1 MNQIKFFLVVTK
13 TRLKKFKQTTCCF
26 SKLRYLMHMEKIA
39 HKNICLLININV
51 FFNIY
56 VYIYILYV
64 ILIYIYIYI
73 YIYTH
78 AHTHTHTHT
87 YIYILHVKKHFKT
100 NKLERRD
107 SSYSVSDI
115 QD

>member
-56 VYIYILYV
+56 VYIYI
-64 ILIYIYIYI
+64 ICYINIYI

-78 AHTHTHTHT
+78 THTHTHTHI